1 LEARNLDRDMTS
13 RPLQQRHLNERTRR
27 EFDEKA
33 RAAACRKELRRRLP
47 PGHPLRK
54 DAEERGPI

>member
-1 LEARNLDRDMTS
+1 MTS